1 MIQEELIRSTIIPVI
16 IKIIS
21 VYYEIP
27 IKEAFQRFYTSK
39 TAKCLADDDTGLY
52 GQSPLFLASMFI
64 EENDGTGNI
73 DMTSLSRASSCEM
86 SNSMEGD
93 DK

>member
-1 MIQEELIRSTIIPVI
+1 MIQEDLIRSTIIPVI

-21 VYYEIP
+21 DYYGIP
-27 IKEAFQRFYTSK
+27 VQKAFEQFYTSN

-64 EENDGTGNI
+64 EEKDGMGNI
-73 DMTSLSRASSCEM
+73 DSARLSKATSCGMPNRT
-86 SNSMEGD
+86 EGG